1 MLGPS
6 GVSSPVMEKHTARMA
21 GRYVVLT
28 STAFLMAWIF
38 ERFVR
43 VNQTTVALSFLV
55 LILITAS
62 RWRLVYSVYLSLLCT
77 LLYNFFFLPPI
88 GKFTISDPQ
97 NWVALAAFLCTSVLV
112 SHISDREH
120 RQAEV
125 SEARRR
131 EIQLLYSFSQQLLL
145 QDESSGVARTTPSVL
160 ASVFGFRGVGL
171 YVRAHDSVFYS
182 DPGNNLLSAIDLKT
196 WTESEAVSTS
206 NEVKLIPL
214 RLGMQH
220 SLGVLAVTDE
230 EYESSMYEAIGSL
243 VSVALERAVALE
255 RTNRLEAARESEK
268 LRSALIDSVTH
279 DLRTP
284 LTAIRVAATTLA
296 SEEHLPEDERLDLIT
311 VVDEESARLDRLIGQ
326 AVEMAQLD
334 AETLHLDIVR
344 QSVRELIEL
353 TVERMQHRL
362 QGHPVTVRVS
372 ESLADVLMDRTL
384 IQRVLLHLIEN
395 AARFS
400 PDGKAITL
408 AADTEEGRLIVTVED
423 EGPGIDPDDIPFI
436 FDKYFRGKRQ
446 KGSRTGTGMGL
457 AIVRAILKAHHGGI
471 TVRSHPGQGTKFTF
485 WIPLSLPLR
494 REDSLG
500 DAPSA

>member
-1 MLGPS
+1 
-6 GVSSPVMEKHTARMA
+6 MEKHTAPVRMVS
-21 GRYVVLT
+21 RYVVLT
-28 STAFLMAWIF
+28 STAILLALVFVRL
-38 ERFVR
+38 VR

-62 RWRLVYSVYLSLLCT
+62 RWRLAYSVYLSLLCT
-77 LLYNFFFLPPI
+77 LLYNFFFLPPV
-88 GKFTISDPQ
+88 GKLTISDPQ

-120 RQAEV
+120 RQAET

-145 QDESSGVARTTPSVL
+145 QDELSGVARTTPSVL
-160 ASVFGFRGVGL
+160 ASVFGFRGVAL

-182 DPGNNLLSAIDLKT
+182 DPDNNLLSAIDLKT
-196 WTESEAVSTS
+196 WSESEEAVSTT

-214 RLGMQH
+214 RLGVQH
-220 SLGVLAVTDE
+220 ALGVLAVTDE
-230 EYESSMYEAIGSL
+230 KYEARMYEAIGSL

-284 LTAIRVAATTLA
+284 LTAIRAAATTLV
-296 SEEHLPEDERLDLIT
+296 SEGDLPERERVDLIA

-326 AVEMAQLD
+326 AIEMAQLD
-334 AETLHLDIVR
+334 ADMLRPEIMR
-344 QSVRELIEL
+344 ESVRELIEL

-362 QGHPVTVRVS
+362 QSHSVQVRVA
-372 ESLADVLMDRTL
+372 ESLPEVPMDRKL
-384 IQRVLLHLIEN
+384 IQRVLQHLIEN

-400 PDGKAITL
+400 PKGRPITL
-408 AADTEEGRLIVTVED
+408 ASTTAEGKLLVTVED
-423 EGPGIDPDDIPFI
+423 EGPGIDPEDIPFI
-436 FDKYFRGKRQ
+436 FDKYYRGKRQ
-446 KGSRTGTGMGL
+446 KGTSPGTGMGL
-457 AIVRAILKAHHGGI
+457 AIARAILKAHHGGI
-471 TVRSHPGQGTKFTF
+471 EVRSEPGKGAQFTF
-485 WIPLSLPLR
+485 WIPMSLPAS
-494 REDSLG
+494 DSTEPRG
-500 DAPSA
+500 AS

>member
-1 MLGPS
+1 
-6 GVSSPVMEKHTARMA
+6 MEKHTAPAHIA
-21 GRYVVLT
+21 GRYLALT
-28 STAFLMAWIF
+28 SIALMLAVVF
-38 ERFVR
+38 AKLVR

-55 LILITAS
+55 LILITAT
-62 RWRLVYSVYLSLLCT
+62 RWRLAYSVYLSLLCT
-77 LLYNFFFLPPI
+77 LLYNFFFLPPV
-88 GKFTISDPQ
+88 GKLTVSDPQ

-120 RQAEV
+120 RQAEE

-145 QDESSGVARTTPSVL
+145 QDELNGVARSTPSVL
-160 ASVFGFRGVGL
+160 ASVFGFRGVAL
-171 YVRAHDSVFYS
+171 YVRAHDSVVYS
-182 DPGNNLLSAIDLKT
+182 DPGNTLLSAIDLKA
-196 WTESEAVSTS
+196 WVETEDAVSTQHA
-206 NEVKLIPL
+206 VKLIPL

-230 EYESSMYEAIGSL
+230 EYEVRLYEAIGSL

-284 LTAIRVAATTLA
+284 LTAIRVAATTLV
-296 SEEHLPEDERLDLIT
+296 SEKDLPAEERLDLIA

-334 AETLHLDIVR
+334 AETLRLDIMR

-362 QGHPVTVRVS
+362 HGHQVDVRIPDTMP
-372 ESLADVLMDRTL
+372 DVPMDRTL
-384 IQRVLLHLIEN
+384 IQRVLQHLVEN
-395 AARFS
+395 AVRFS
-400 PDGKAITL
+400 PEGKGITIT
-408 AADTEEGRLIVTVED
+408 AEADQNRLLVKVKD
-423 EGPGIDPDDIPFI
+423 EGPGIDPEDLPFI
-436 FDKYFRGKRQ
+436 FEKYFRGKRQ
-446 KGSRTGTGMGL
+446 KGAWTGTGMGL
-457 AIVRAILKAHHGGI
+457 AIARAILKAHQGGI
-471 TVRSHPGQGTKFTF
+471 SIRSRAGEGAEFSF
-485 WIPLSLPLR
+485 WIPVSLPWL
-494 REDSLG
+494 EETG
-500 DAPSA
+500 PSASTTI